1 VTTDATKSI
10 EEGRC
15 RIAIQ
20 SAEEGTKKKRHKQH
34 HQEATTDDDG
44 GINE

>member
-10 EEGRC
+10 EEGRW

-20 SAEEGTKKKRHKQH
+20 SAEEGTNKKRHKKR
-34 HQEATTDDDG
+34 HQGATTDDDG